1 MNRAVMLRMAAC
13 AIMGLGAALLIA
25 ALLLWTYTTS
35 RITKIPLDL
44 DATLISEGNGTAL
57 DPASM
62 NSQKLVVNHNIPLVS
77 QQQIDVE
84 SPANADVVTLQVG
97 TSVRRT
103 DKQKDTGLLL
113 ALVDTVTLNRKTAM
127 AVSDDTHPGGA
138 VQKPRGF
145 HDENPPT
152 NIALPHDG
160 LSYRFPFHT
169 EKRTYLYFDPI
180 AQKAFDANYSG
191 EEDVNGLT
199 TYRFT
204 QDVGYD
210 ADGKLAEPIKYPSL
224 YAGDE
229 DSKVTASAA
238 MWGVGGD
245 PDEKITMTRYYA
257 AQRTFWVDPE
267 SGTIVKEDEHANHY
281 FARDPLKPELTVA
294 DYKVSSNEETIE
306 AQVNAARG
314 ERDRLALWSRV
325 LPISFTASGVIALI
339 GGVLLG
345 SFSLRTEAALLDP
358 GLDNADHGFFGRSE
372 PPVERVPG
380 AEAETEK
387 LPTPPKDL
395 QRESGQPGASP
406 PTPGSA
412 QTPIHP
418 TRVQPTG
425 PNGRVRPVR
434 RWALQWTRPGYAL
447 VLALLVVAP
456 LMGPGYLLL
465 RDAVSTPRSYLS
477 DSALGLISA
486 PRATPQD
493 FAVAL
498 ASRCVDGGIVV
509 KALLVVGLWLAGWGA
524 ARLVA
529 KVLPEAGASG
539 QFVAIT
545 LAIWNPYVGERL
557 LQGHWSLLLGYG
569 CLPWVA
575 TTVLMLRSADA
586 AERPGSTAL
595 FGLAFWIAL
604 AGLTPTGLI
613 LAATVGLVC
622 VAAPGAGP
630 PRWRCAVATLGCA
643 LLAALPWLTAAALGL
658 SSMDRIWSRTP
669 DVAAFAARAEPGLG
683 TLGSLASLGGIWNGE
698 AVPASRATL
707 FAVVSAA
714 ALLAVVATGLPALV
728 RRRAAVPLLVL
739 ATVSV
744 LVPAASATGL
754 GLAVLH
760 AVINAVPGLGVLRD
774 GQKWVA
780 LAMPGYALAGAAA
793 VLTLRRWLVFW
804 DPRCLR
810 WCAAPHCCSHFPI

>member
-1 MNRAVMLRMAAC
+1 M
-13 AIMGLGAALLIA
+13 
-25 ALLLWTYTTS
+25 
-35 RITKIPLDL
+35 
-44 DATLISEGNGTAL
+44 
-57 DPASM
+57 
-62 NSQKLVVNHNIPLVS
+62 
-77 QQQIDVE
+77 
-84 SPANADVVTLQVG
+84 
-97 TSVRRT
+97 
-103 DKQKDTGLLL
+103 
-113 ALVDTVTLNRKTAM
+113 
-127 AVSDDTHPGGA
+127 
-138 VQKPRGF
+138 
-145 HDENPPT
+145 
-152 NIALPHDG
+152 
-160 LSYRFPFHT
+160 
-169 EKRTYLYFDPI
+169 
-180 AQKAFDANYSG
+180 
-191 EEDVNGLT
+191 
-199 TYRFT
+199 
-204 QDVGYD
+204 
-210 ADGKLAEPIKYPSL
+210 
-224 YAGDE
+224 
-229 DSKVTASAA
+229 
-238 MWGVGGD
+238 
-245 PDEKITMTRYYA
+245 
-257 AQRTFWVDPE
+257 
-267 SGTIVKEDEHANHY
+267 
-281 FARDPLKPELTVA
+281 
-294 DYKVSSNEETIE
+294 
-306 AQVNAARG
+306 
-314 ERDRLALWSRV
+314 
-325 LPISFTASGVIALI
+325 
-339 GGVLLG
+339 
-345 SFSLRTEAALLDP
+345 
-358 GLDNADHGFFGRSE
+358 
-372 PPVERVPG
+372 
-380 AEAETEK
+380 
-387 LPTPPKDL
+387 
-395 QRESGQPGASP
+395 
-406 PTPGSA
+406 
-412 QTPIHP
+412 
-418 TRVQPTG
+418 
-425 PNGRVRPVR
+425 R

-447 VLALLVVAP
+447 LLALLVVAP

-575 TTVLMLRSADA
+575 TTVLMMRSADA

-604 AGLTPTGLI
+604 AGLTATGLI

-760 AVINAVPGLGVLRD
+760 AVINAAPGLGVLRD

-780 LAMPGYALAGAAA
+780 LAMPGYALAGGAA
-793 VLTLRRWLVFW
+793 VLTLRRWLGFLGPAVPALLCCTALLLSLPDLAW
-804 DPRCLR
+804 GVGGKVEPVHYPTDWATVAAVINNDPAEVAVLPADTMRFFAWSGPAPVLDPLPRWVRADVLVTGDLIISGVTIPGEGTRAREVRRLLVTAADPAALR
-810 WCAAPHCCSHFPI
+810 RAGVGWLVVEKGTPGDIGSAAKTFKRLLATYRGRDLVLYRVGGDSAGVPADRRMLAVIAHLVWLAMLISGIIAIAVASWHRRR